1 MNSKVIFSGDTS
13 INAVFENVVSE
24 KISNQVLSIAK
35 LVERQHINGLVDI
48 IPAYREVTFVF
59 DPLVLDIASFK
70 HFLEKKLNKMDGEIV
85 DKNGRHYDIPVL
97 YNDEV
102 GLDLL
107 EVAKYHGLSLEEV
120 IHLHT
125 AQAYR
130 IYMLGFLPGF
140 AYLGGLDA
148 KLHTPRKNTP
158 RLRIPAGSIAIGGEQ
173 TGYYPVD
180 SPGGWQ
186 IIGQTPLVMFD
197 SNRPEIKLHA
207 GDRMKFYA
215 IDKLEFQKLK
225 GTHFDDFVSK
235 EKTL

>member
-13 INAVFENVVSE
+13 INVVFENVVSE

-59 DPLVLDIASFK
+59 DPLVIDIASFK
-70 HFLEKKLNKMDGEIV
+70 HFLEKQLNKMDGEIV
-85 DKNGRHYDIPVL
+85 DKKGRHYDIPVL

-107 EVAKYHGLSLEEV
+107 EVAKYHGLSIAEV

>member
-13 INAVFENVVSE
+13 INVVFENVVSE

-59 DPLVLDIASFK
+59 DPLVIDIASFK
-70 HFLEKKLNKMDGEIV
+70 HFLEKQLNKMDGEIV

-107 EVAKYHGLSLEEV
+107 EVAKYHGLSIAEV

>member
-13 INAVFENVVSE
+13 INVVFENVVSE

-59 DPLVLDIASFK
+59 DPLVIDIASFK
-70 HFLEKKLNKMDGEIV
+70 HFLEKQLNKMDGEIV
-85 DKNGRHYDIPVL
+85 DKKGTHYDIPVL

-107 EVAKYHGLSLEEV
+107 EVAKYHGLSIEEV

>member
-13 INAVFENVVSE
+13 INVVFENVVSE

-59 DPLVLDIASFK
+59 DPLVIDIASFK
-70 HFLEKKLNKMDGEIV
+70 YFLEKQLNKMDGEIV

-107 EVAKYHGLSLEEV
+107 EVAKYHGLSIEEV

>member
-13 INAVFENVVSE
+13 INVVFENVVSE

-59 DPLVLDIASFK
+59 DPLVIDIASFK
-70 HFLEKKLNKMDGEIV
+70 HFLEKQLNKMDGEIV
-85 DKNGRHYDIPVL
+85 DKKGRHYDIPVF

-107 EVAKYHGLSLEEV
+107 EVAKYHGLSIAEV

>member
-13 INAVFENVVSE
+13 INVVFENVVSE

-59 DPLVLDIASFK
+59 DPLVIDIASFK
-70 HFLEKKLNKMDGEIV
+70 HFLEKQLNKMDGEIV
-85 DKNGRHYDIPVL
+85 DKKGRHYDIPVL

>member
-13 INAVFENVVSE
+13 INVVFENIVSE

-59 DPLVLDIASFK
+59 DPLVIDIASFK
-70 HFLEKKLNKMDGEIV
+70 QFLEKQLNKMDGEIV

-107 EVAKYHGLSLEEV
+107 EVAKYHGLSIEEV

-140 AYLGGLDA
+140 AYLGGLDV
-148 KLHTPRKNTP
+148 KLHTPRKKTP

-215 IDKLEFQKLK
+215 IDKLEFQKLN

>member
-13 INAVFENVVSE
+13 INVVFENVVSE

-59 DPLVLDIASFK
+59 DPLVIDIASFK
-70 HFLEKKLNKMDGEIV
+70 HFLEKQLNKMDGEIV
-85 DKNGRHYDIPVL
+85 DKKGRHYDIPVL

-107 EVAKYHGLSLEEV
+107 EVAKYHGLSIEEV

>member
-13 INAVFENVVSE
+13 INVVFENVVSE

-59 DPLVLDIASFK
+59 DPLVIDIASFK
-70 HFLEKKLNKMDGEIV
+70 QFLEKQLNKMDGEIV

-107 EVAKYHGLSLEEV
+107 EVAKYHGLSIEEV

>member
-13 INAVFENVVSE
+13 INVVFENVVSE

-48 IPAYREVTFVF
+48 IPAYREVSFVF

-70 HFLEKKLNKMDGEIV
+70 HFLEKQLNKMDGEIV

>member
-13 INAVFENVVSE
+13 INVVFENVVSE

-59 DPLVLDIASFK
+59 DSLVIDIASFK
-70 HFLEKKLNKMDGEIV
+70 HFLEKQLNKMDGEIV
-85 DKNGRHYDIPVL
+85 DKKGTHYDIPVL

-107 EVAKYHGLSLEEV
+107 EVAKYHGLSIEEV

>member
-13 INAVFENVVSE
+13 INVVFENVVSE

-59 DPLVLDIASFK
+59 DPLVIDIASFK
-70 HFLEKKLNKMDGEIV
+70 YFLEKQLNKMDGEIV

-107 EVAKYHGLSLEEV
+107 EVAKYHGLSIEEV

-207 GDRMKFYA
+207 GDRMRFYA

>member
-13 INAVFENVVSE
+13 INVVFENVVSE

-59 DPLVLDIASFK
+59 DSLVIDIASFK
-70 HFLEKKLNKMDGEIV
+70 HFLEKQLNKMDGEIV
-85 DKNGRHYDIPVL
+85 DKKGTHYDIPVL

-107 EVAKYHGLSLEEV
+107 EVAKYHGLSIEEV

-197 SNRPEIKLHA
+197 SNLPEIKLHA

>member
-13 INAVFENVVSE
+13 INVVFENVVSE

-70 HFLEKKLNKMDGEIV
+70 HFLEKQLNKMDGEIV

-107 EVAKYHGLSLEEV
+107 EVAKYHGLSIAEV

>member
-13 INAVFENVVSE
+13 INVVFENVVSE

-59 DPLVLDIASFK
+59 DSLVIDIASFK
-70 HFLEKKLNKMDGEIV
+70 HFLEKQLNKMDGEIV
-85 DKNGRHYDIPVL
+85 DKKGTHYDIPVL

-107 EVAKYHGLSLEEV
+107 EVAKYHGLSIEEV

-180 SPGGWQ
+180 SPGGWL

>member
-13 INAVFENVVSE
+13 INVVFENVVSE

-70 HFLEKKLNKMDGEIV
+70 HFLEKQLNKMDGEIV
-85 DKNGRHYDIPVL
+85 DKKGRHYDIPVL

>member
-13 INAVFENVVSE
+13 INVVFENVVSE

-59 DPLVLDIASFK
+59 DPLVIDIASFK
-70 HFLEKKLNKMDGEIV
+70 HFLEKQLNKMDGEIV
-85 DKNGRHYDIPVL
+85 DKKGRHYDIPVL

-107 EVAKYHGLSLEEV
+107 EVAKYHGLSIEEV

-235 EKTL
+235 EKML

>member
-13 INAVFENVVSE
+13 INVVFENVVSE

-70 HFLEKKLNKMDGEIV
+70 HFLEKQLNKMDGEIV

-215 IDKLEFQKLK
+215 IDNLEFQKLK

>member
-13 INAVFENVVSE
+13 INVVFENVVSE

-59 DPLVLDIASFK
+59 DPLVIDIASFK
-70 HFLEKKLNKMDGEIV
+70 HFLEKQLNKMDGEIV
-85 DKNGRHYDIPVL
+85 DKKGTHYDIPVL

-107 EVAKYHGLSLEEV
+107 EVAKYHGLSIEEV

-197 SNRPEIKLHA
+197 SNLPEIKLHA

>member
-1 MNSKVIFSGDTS
+1 KVIFSGDTS
-13 INAVFENVVSE
+13 INVVFENVVSE

-59 DPLVLDIASFK
+59 DPLVIDIASFK
-70 HFLEKKLNKMDGEIV
+70 HFLEKQLNKMDGEIV
-85 DKNGRHYDIPVL
+85 DKKGRHYDIPVL

-107 EVAKYHGLSLEEV
+107 EVAKYHGLSIAEV

>member
-13 INAVFENVVSE
+13 INVVFENVVSE

-59 DPLVLDIASFK
+59 DPLVIDIASFK
-70 HFLEKKLNKMDGEIV
+70 HFLEKQLNKMDGEIV
-85 DKNGRHYDIPVL
+85 DKKGRHYDIPVL

-107 EVAKYHGLSLEEV
+107 EVAKYHGLSIEEV

-207 GDRMKFYA
+207 GDRRKFYA

-235 EKTL
+235 EKML

>member
-13 INAVFENVVSE
+13 INVVFENVVSE

-70 HFLEKKLNKMDGEIV
+70 HFLEKQLNKMDGEIV

-130 IYMLGFLPGF
+130 IYMLGF
-140 AYLGGLDA
+140 
-148 KLHTPRKNTP
+148 
-158 RLRIPAGSIAIGGEQ
+158 
-173 TGYYPVD
+173 YPVLH
-180 SPGGWQ
+180 
-186 IIGQTPLVMFD
+186 ILV
-197 SNRPEIKLHA
+197 A
-207 GDRMKFYA
+207 
-215 IDKLEFQKLK
+215 
-225 GTHFDDFVSK
+225 
-235 EKTL
+235 